1 MQANF
6 VVVLQYIIMETKK
19 PVLDTT
25 SSKTESTIN
34 YKVFT
39 GEDLNYYKL
48 WHYHREIEIIYVNKG
63 RGKRYIGSHIS
74 YFRGGELIMIGAFLP
89 HYSFIDPI
97 LKGQKKI
104 SIQLKE
110 GFPDASFLMLPEMMP
125 VRTLLERARRGISFE
140 GNTKRNVGAKIEKLE
155 GLAPLDRFVAF
166 MGILRDLAQSKDYK
180 VLNSTGY
187 QLEITPQDNER
198 LRIIFN
204 FVRENFQRQMSLD
217 EVAGMISMTPPAFAR
232 YFKKNTGKTFTEF
245 VNEYRLVHASKLL
258 AEKPISITDIC
269 FESGFN
275 NFSHFN
281 KLFKE
286 YTGKSP
292 SDYRKEFK
300 QLVS

>member
-1 MQANF
+1 
-6 VVVLQYIIMETKK
+6 METKK
-19 PVLDTT
+19 PVLETT
-25 SSKTESTIN
+25 TSKTESTIN
-34 YKVFT
+34 YKIFT
-39 GEDLNYYKL
+39 GEELNVYKL
-48 WHYHREIEIIYVNKG
+48 WHYHREVEIIFVNKG

-74 YFRGGELIMIGAFLP
+74 YFRGGELIMIGAYLP

-97 LKGQKKI
+97 LKDQKKI

-110 GFPDASFLMLPEMMP
+110 GFPDTTFLMFPEMAP
-125 VRTLLERARRGISFE
+125 VRTLFERARRGISFE
-140 GNTKRNVGAKIEKLE
+140 GNTKRNVGAKIEKL
-155 GLAPLDRFVAF
+155 GGMAPMDRFIAF
-166 MGILRDLAQSKDYK
+166 LGILRDLAQSKDYK
-180 VLNSTGY
+180 ILNSTGY

-217 EVAGMISMTPPAFAR
+217 EVADMISMTPPAFAR
-232 YFKKNTGKTFTEF
+232 YFKKNTGKTFTQF

-258 AEKPISITDIC
+258 AEKPLSITDVC